1 MSSCSSTVSTKCSL
15 QEGSTRMWTDCPVVN
30 DISVHYRKA
39 QQECGQIV
47 PLLMILVFITGRLN
61 KNVDRLSRC

>member
-1 MSSCSSTVSTKCSL
+1 
-15 QEGSTRMWTDCPVVN
+15 MWTDCPVVNDISVHYRKAEQECGDCPVVN

-47 PLLMILVFITGRLN
+47 PLLMILLFITGRLN